1 MYVTPIPGAELHTVY
16 RLLKSARI
24 EAENLA
30 GNFSSAEEYLLK
42 YLTWTTEQARVLGS
56 QVRAKDIDALFFTPV
71 YWALL
76 GGGGHMSGMLAP
88 KVSNGLI
95 DQEIRQRMA
104 DLERAASSVREII
117 RRWTEDVSTLVL
129 DTSFFIEHEE
139 KLEDADLF
147 GLADF
152 EGKVRVAV
160 PMTVVDELDRLKEAR
175 VSPHARWRA
184 RYGLSVLDRLLNGP
198 SMLGAVEVEVLP
210 DPPGH
215 VRLPD
220 EDDEIVDRALA
231 LRTVA
236 AGPVTLVTYDTGMAL
251 RAKVADVPC
260 MKLHKKLGREPERP
274 KD

>member
-1 MYVTPIPGAELHTVY
+1 MYVTPIPGAGLITIH
-16 RLLKSARI
+16 RLLESARARVKDI
-24 EAENLA
+24 A
-30 GNFSSAEEYLLK
+30 GNFSGEEYLLE
-42 YLTWTTEQARVLGS
+42 YLTWATEQARVLGS
-56 QVRAKDIDALFFTPV
+56 QIRAKDVERMFFTPV

-76 GGGGHMSGMLAP
+76 GGGGHVSGSLAS

-117 RRWTEDVSTLVL
+117 RRRTEDFSTLVL

-139 KLEDADLF
+139 KLRDADLF

-175 VSPHARWRA
+175 VSQHVRWRA
-184 RYGLSVLDRLLNGP
+184 RYGLAVLDRLLDGP
-198 SMLGAVEVEVLP
+198 SMLGFVEVEVLP

-231 LRTVA
+231 LQMVA

-251 RAKVADVPC
+251 RAKIADMPC
-260 MKLHKKLGREPERP
+260 QKLLKELGPEPE
-274 KD
+274 KK